1 MTSLFGGSCGEVRLP
16 TIGTPEPSWERVTEP
31 FEHDTAGDSCAG
43 LVFPLGCCETEIDE
57 RRFTHEALLEDTRVT
72 TSDSFAPSSLA
83 VRALLTE
90 LGGRLCV
97 SMLAILVVTG
107 RLCWRPSCGR
117 AAIGMRDVGR
127 IGMGVLKGA
136 TVVVVAE
143 EV

>member
-1 MTSLFGGSCGEVRLP
+1 MFGGGCGGVPLP
-16 TIGTPEPSWERVTEP
+16 TTGTFEPSWERVTEP

-72 TSDSFAPSSLA
+72 SDSFAPCSLA

-97 SMLAILVVTG
+97 SVLAILVVVG
-107 RLCWRPSCGR
+107 RLCWQPSCGR
-117 AAIGMRDVGR
+117 AATGMREVER
-127 IGMGVLKGA
+127 TGMGALKGG